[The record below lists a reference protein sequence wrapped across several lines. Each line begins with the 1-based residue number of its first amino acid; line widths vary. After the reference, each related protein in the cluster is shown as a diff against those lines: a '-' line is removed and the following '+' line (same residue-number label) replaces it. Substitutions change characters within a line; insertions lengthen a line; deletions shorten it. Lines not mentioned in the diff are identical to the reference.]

1 MSILFYIT
9 TIAFLVYLGF
19 KIKVEVH
26 MMQQNSYF
34 NSRYTAWLLENLK
47 KRALWWEIVGL
58 LGCAMS
64 MFFYENNPTISSVG
78 GVLVL
83 LMLAY
88 GIYFYAT
95 EVQKKA
101 LVITPRVRRLLA
113 MCTVVSLLLS
123 FGIWYFVA
131 PCTCNYLYL
140 MVVVLSPLTLLL
152 GSTLMLP
159 IENGINQSYV
169 NDAKRKLESMTNL
182 TVIGV
187 TGSYGKTSVKH
198 FLARILSEKYDVLH
212 TPGSVNTTLGVVRI
226 VREQL
231 KPTHQIFIAEMG
243 AKKMGDVKELCD
255 LVQPD
260 MAILT
265 AIGPEHLDTFGSMEN
280 VQKGN
285 FELIESLKKEGKGF
299 MNADY
304 DLVKAYNKTNTT
316 LSFYGIQ
323 DQSAAYTATNIIY
336 TATGMQFDMCH
347 NGLKIITLETKLL
360 GEHNVSNIVGCVA
373 IALELKI
380 EPNRIAY
387 AVRNLQPVQHRLEI
401 KRNPGGITIIDDAFN
416 SNPTGSRMA
425 LEVLSKVQGN
435 KKIVVTPGM
444 IELGDEEYEYNRKFG
459 TYMLGTCDYVILV
472 GPKQTKPIQD
482 GLRDVGYPQDCIYV
496 AKDLTDASQHLRTFV
511 RVGDVVLYE
520 NDLPDTYKE

>member
-1 MSILFYIT
+1 MSILFYST
-9 TIAFLVYLGF
+9 TLAFVVYLLW

-26 MMQQNSYF
+26 ALQQNSYF
-34 NSRYTAWLLENLK
+34 NSRYTAWLQENLK
-47 KRALWWEIVGL
+47 KRTLWWEIL
-58 LGCAMS
+58 AIIGCILS
-64 MFFYENNPTISSVG
+64 MFFYETNTNISTIGNVT
-78 GVLVL
+78 VLVSL
-83 LMLAY
+83 CC

-101 LVITPRVRRLLA
+101 IVITPRVRRLMA
-113 MCTVVSLLLS
+113 MFVAVAVGLS
-123 FGIWYFVA
+123 AAIWYFVA
-131 PCTCNYLYL
+131 PCSCNYLYL
-140 MVVVLSPLTLLL
+140 LVVILSPLVLLI
-152 GSTLMLP
+152 SNTLMLP
-159 IENGINQSYV
+159 IENSINQSYV
-169 NDAKRKLESMTNL
+169 NDAKQKLENMPQL
-182 TVIGV
+182 TVIGI

-265 AIGPEHLDTFGSMEN
+265 AIGPEHLDTFGSMAN

-285 FELIESLKKEGKGF
+285 FELIESLKKDGKGF

-304 DLVKAYNKTNTT
+304 DLVKEYNKNNTT
-316 LSFYGIQ
+316 LAFYGIQ
-323 DQSAAYTATNIIY
+323 DQKAAYTATNISY

-347 NGLKIITLETKLL
+347 HGQKMMTLETKLL
-360 GEHNVSNIVGCVA
+360 GEHNISNIVGCVA
-373 IALELKI
+373 IALELDI

-416 SNPTGSRMA
+416 SNPTGSKMA

-482 GLRDVGYPQDCIYV
+482 GLRDVAFPPDCIYV

-511 RVGDVVLYE
+511 QVGDVVLYE

>member
-1 MSILFYIT
+1 MSI
-9 TIAFLVYLGF
+9 IAILSVLAFVVYLYF
-19 KIKVEVH
+19 KIKTEVH
-26 MMQQNSYF
+26 IMQQNSYF
-34 NSRYTAWLLENLK
+34 NSRYWAWFVSNWQ
-47 KRALWWEIVGL
+47 KRILWWELLPLVGAVL
-58 LGCAMS
+58 S
-64 MFFYENNPTISSVG
+64 MFFYESNLTVSMIG
-78 GVLVL
+78 GGLVVAGL
-83 LMLAY
+83 LY
-88 GIYFYAT
+88 GSYNYAT

-101 LVITPRVRRLLA
+101 LTITPRVRRLMA
-113 MCTVVSLLLS
+113 MCFVVMACISLA
-123 FGIWYFVA
+123 IWYFVA
-131 PCTCNYLYL
+131 ACHCNYFYILSTIFSPFGL
-140 MVVVLSPLTLLL
+140 MLSAALISPLEK
-152 GSTLMLP
+152 S
-159 IENGINQSYV
+159 INQSYV
-169 NDAKRKLESMTNL
+169 NDAKRKLASMTQL

-226 VREQL
+226 IREQL

-243 AKKMGDVKELCD
+243 AKKMGDVREICD
-255 LVQPD
+255 LVKPN

-285 FELIESLKKEGKGF
+285 FELIESLDNKGKGF
-299 MNADY
+299 LNADY
-304 DLVKAYNKTNTT
+304 DLVKAYNKQNTT
-316 LSFYGIQ
+316 LQYYGVQ
-323 DQSAAYTATNIIY
+323 DQSADYTATNVIY
-336 TATGMQFDMCH
+336 TATGMQFDVQH
-347 NGLKIITLETKLL
+347 KGQKVVTLETKLL
-360 GEHNVSNIVGCVA
+360 GEHNVSNIVACVA
-373 IALELKI
+373 IALTMDI

-425 LEVLSKVQGN
+425 LEVLAKVQGN
-435 KKIVVTPGM
+435 TKIVITPGM
-444 IELGDEEYEYNRKFG
+444 IELGNEEYEYNRKFG

-482 GLRDVGYPQDCIYV
+482 GLRDVGFPTDKIYV
-496 AKDLTDASQHLRTFV
+496 AKDLPDATQHLRSFV
-511 RVGDVVLYE
+511 RAGDVVLYE

>member
-9 TIAFLVYLGF
+9 TLAFLVYLGF

-26 MMQQNSYF
+26 IMQQNSYF

-47 KRALWWEIVGL
+47 KRALWWEIIGL
-58 LGCAMS
+58 VGCAMS
-64 MFFYENNPTISSVG
+64 MFFYESNPSISTVG

-83 LMLAY
+83 AMLSY

-113 MCTVVSLLLS
+113 MCGLVGLLLS
-123 FGIWYFVA
+123 FGIWYLVA

-140 MVVVLSPLTLLL
+140 LVVVLSPLTLLL
-152 GSTLMLP
+152 GSSLMLP
-159 IENGINQSYV
+159 IENSINQSYV

-373 IALELKI
+373 IALELNI

-511 RVGDVVLYE
+511 RAGDVVLYE